1 MPITKNDFDKN
12 RSDEPII
19 SKIQKFLESN
29 KYKAFTEEE
38 IIGHLYPEHI
48 A

>member
-1 MPITKNDFDKN
+1 MPIDKNDFDKG

-29 KYKAFTEEE
+29 KDKAFTEEE
-38 IIGHLYPEHI
+38 IIGHL
-48 A
+48 